1 MSLYTST
8 EWKALWLKAQEKVN
22 SILDDI
28 DLKRADNDK
37 DSIELSESRL
47 RDAISLRDD
56 YENKYYQALKEEES
70 GVKSTQIG
78 LTSLPSG
85 YYGF

>member
-70 GVKSTQIG
+70 GVESTQIG

>member
-1 MSLYTST
+1 MSLYTSS

-28 DLKRADNDK
+28 DLKKANNDK

-47 RDAISLRDD
+47 EDAIKLRDD
-56 YENKYYQALKEEES
+56 YENKYYQAKKEEES
-70 GVKSTQIG
+70 GIVSAQIG

>member
-1 MSLYTST
+1 MSLYTSA

-22 SILDDI
+22 SILEDI

-47 RDAISLRDD
+47 RDAIALRDD
-56 YENKYYQALKEEES
+56 YEAKYYQAVKEEES
-70 GVKSTQIG
+70 GVQSVQIG